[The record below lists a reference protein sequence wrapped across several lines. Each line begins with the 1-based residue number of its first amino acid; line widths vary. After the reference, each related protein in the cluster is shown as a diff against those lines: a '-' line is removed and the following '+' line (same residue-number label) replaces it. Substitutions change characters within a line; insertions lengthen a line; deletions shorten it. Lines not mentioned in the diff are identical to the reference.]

1 MNFNVN
7 AFKARYILFV
17 IILSLFIKVSIVR
30 RIANRYC
37 SLVTMELNRNQ
48 FVDLDEQRPIKR
60 SAPVTQT
67 HFIKIE
73 HLSAKVLKCW
83 HFFFFKINPYVLL
96 YTHRN
101 SNTLS
106 FFLFFRDIRGIV
118 IYEDL
123 INTLNDIKIVIREI
137 L

>member
-1 MNFNVN
+1 M
-7 AFKARYILFV
+7 
-17 IILSLFIKVSIVR
+17 FIKVSIVR

-83 HFFFFKINPYVLL
+83 HFFLQNKSLCFALHAQKFEYVVIFFIFSRHMWHSDIWRLNQYLEWYK
-96 YTHRN
+96 N
-101 SNTLS
+101 SYK
-106 FFLFFRDIRGIV
+106 RDILKCRG
-118 IYEDL
+118 
-123 INTLNDIKIVIREI
+123 EI
-137 L
+137 LKILERRFNFW

>member
-1 MNFNVN
+1 M
-7 AFKARYILFV
+7 
-17 IILSLFIKVSIVR
+17 FIKVSIVR

-83 HFFFFKINPYVLL
+83 HYFFEINPYIFFH
-96 YTHRN
+96 THRN

-106 FFLFFRDIRGIV
+106 FFLFSIFSRHMWHSDIWRLNQYLEWYKNSYKRDIIKCRG
-118 IYEDL
+118 
-123 INTLNDIKIVIREI
+123 EI
-137 L
+137 LKILERRFNFG